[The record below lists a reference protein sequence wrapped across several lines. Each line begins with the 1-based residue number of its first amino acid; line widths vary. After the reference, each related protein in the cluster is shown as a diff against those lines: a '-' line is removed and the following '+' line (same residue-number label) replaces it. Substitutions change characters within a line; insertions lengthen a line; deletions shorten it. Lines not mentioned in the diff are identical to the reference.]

1 MVCESYPDSLID
13 LPEHPASANPE
24 KIEAMRLS
32 ELDEE
37 LWLG

>member
-13 LPEHPASANPE
+13 LPEHPVGANPE
-24 KIEAMRLS
+24 N
-32 ELDEE
+32 EE